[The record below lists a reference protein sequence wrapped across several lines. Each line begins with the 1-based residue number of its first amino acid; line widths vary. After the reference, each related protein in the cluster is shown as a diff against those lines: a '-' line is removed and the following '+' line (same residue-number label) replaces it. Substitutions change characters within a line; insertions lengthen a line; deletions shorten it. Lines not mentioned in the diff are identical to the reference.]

1 MNDLEML
8 QAVNIVI
15 EDLEKQI
22 RPQATGHIHT
32 TISTKL
38 IAISTLHD
46 YADTLKLRINIK
58 QTEGNHE
65 LRV

>member
-15 EDLEKQI
+15 DDLEKQI

-32 TISTKL
+32 T
-38 IAISTLHD
+38 ISTLHD